1 MTNKLRALGT
11 LSASDADTFGAD
23 PDSGAIAG
31 LSDAADADRKTAAMV
46 IQGVF
51 GRAAKVL
58 VANVAAMVLLTGGA
72 QNRHR
77 PMVVAVDGSLFRNS
91 ALLHPAVNEELD
103 RFLVQKLQR
112 YCVCKPISNA
122 SAVGAAAAALLQG

>member
-1 MTNKLRALGT
+1 MCYVPLTAEEQQRRGRELT
-11 LSASDADTFGAD
+11 ADEWL
-23 PDSGAIAG
+23 AIAQEARSRG
-31 LSDAADADRKTAAMV
+31 ML
-46 IQGVF
+46 F
-51 GRAAKVL
+51 L
-58 VANVAAMVLLTGGA
+58 LLTGGA